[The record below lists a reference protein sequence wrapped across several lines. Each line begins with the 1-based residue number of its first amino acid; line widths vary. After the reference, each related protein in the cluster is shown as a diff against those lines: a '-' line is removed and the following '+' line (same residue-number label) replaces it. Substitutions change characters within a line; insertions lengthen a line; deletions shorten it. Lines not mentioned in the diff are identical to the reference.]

1 METEA
6 IARSL
11 KLTAQLMELHN
22 ENPFKVK
29 SLMNAAFR
37 LDKTDVSLV
46 GKSALELEAIEG
58 IGKSIAGKILELQ
71 QTGTLKELDA
81 LLIQTPTGSK
91 GSGPRR

>member
-29 SLMNAAFR
+29 SLANAAFK
-37 LDKTDVSLV
+37 LDKTNIQLA
-46 GKSALELEAIEG
+46 GKTSLELEAIEG
-58 IGKSIAGKILELQ
+58 VGKSIA
-71 QTGTLKELDA
+71 
-81 LLIQTPTGSK
+81 
-91 GSGPRR
+91 